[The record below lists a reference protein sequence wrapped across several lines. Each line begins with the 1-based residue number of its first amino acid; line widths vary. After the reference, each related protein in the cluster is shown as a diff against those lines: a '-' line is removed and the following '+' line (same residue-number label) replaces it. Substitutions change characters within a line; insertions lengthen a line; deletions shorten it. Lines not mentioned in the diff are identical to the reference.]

1 MTNIKFI
8 LPSVS
13 SRRGFSLITN
23 YASIYKNSDLNVFE
37 NINNSCGISNNS
49 SNDLFGTNVY
59 KTLKAC

>member
-49 SNDLFGTNVY
+49 
-59 KTLKAC
+59 